1 MPIWYSLSFAMKEDI
16 RETRLENGIVILTDK
31 MSGVRSAT
39 LGFFY
44 RVGSRNEPDE
54 LNGITHFIEHCVF
67 KGTKRRSAMDIAIEQ
82 DRLGGTLDAFT
93 THEETGFV
101 MKVIDDQIEAAFDLL
116 ADMLTDPRF
125 DDADCVN
132 EQRVIIEEMK
142 MNEDSPED
150 LLSEIFHREFFPGH
164 QLGLEITGTPETVRT
179 FDHDRTLKFHRSAF
193 TAENL
198 VVVAAGNIDHDDLVQ
213 KVQSSSF
220 SLSSSVESLKAEL
233 SKPSLAAPIFMQHR
247 ADLEQAHLIIATP
260 MVKADDPR
268 RYAADLLSNII
279 GGGTSSRLWQKI
291 REERGLAYSVGA
303 STAMY
308 NDTGFF
314 TVSAGTSPEQVEE
327 VLDIVIDELRSV
339 AREGITQDELDLMK
353 EQTRANVLLGLEDSA
368 SRAGSL
374 AQCEMVHGRQ
384 IPVEESLANLAAV
397 TIEDIRSLAV
407 ECFQTN
413 KIAFVALGDLEGLT
427 VTRDRLTI

>member
-1 MPIWYSLSFAMKEDI
+1 MKEDI
-16 RETRLENGIVILTDK
+16 RETRLDNGTIVLTDK
-31 MSGVRSAT
+31 MAGVRSAT

-67 KGTKRRSAMDIAIEQ
+67 KGTSKRSAMDIAIEQ

-101 MKVIDDQIEAAFDLL
+101 LKVIDDQIDAAFDLVS
-116 ADMLTDPRF
+116 DMLTDPRF
-125 DDADCVN
+125 DDGDCEN
-132 EQRVIIEEMK
+132 EQRVIIEEIK

-150 LLSEIFHREFFPGH
+150 LLSDIFHREFFPTH
-164 QLGLEITGTPETVRT
+164 QLGMAITGTPETVRQ
-179 FDHDRTLKFHRSAF
+179 FDHKRTSEFHRSAF
-193 TAENL
+193 TPENL
-198 VVVAAGNIDHDDLVQ
+198 IVAAAGNVDHDRM
-213 KVQSSSF
+213 
-220 SLSSSVESLKAEL
+220 VERVLERGHSRTNNGSADRNVRV
-233 SKPSLAAPIFMQHR
+233 PDLAASIFIENR
-247 ADLEQAHLIIATP
+247 SDLEQAHLIIATP
-260 MVKADDPR
+260 MVRADDPR

-279 GGGTSSRLWQKI
+279 GGGTSSRLWQKV

-327 VLDIVIDELRSV
+327 VLDIVIDELRWIV
-339 AREGITQDELDLMK
+339 RNGVTRKELDLMK
-353 EQTRANVLLGLEDSA
+353 EQTRAAVLLALEDSA
-368 SRAGSL
+368 GRAGSL

-384 IPVEESLANLAAV
+384 IPVEESLANIAAV
-397 TIEDIRSLAV
+397 TTDEIRELAA
-407 ECFQTN
+407 ECFQTE
-413 KIAFVALGDLEGLT
+413 KIAFVALGDLEKLT
-427 VTRDRLTI
+427 VTRDRLAVN

>member
-1 MPIWYSLSFAMKEDI
+1 MKEDI
-16 RETRLENGIVILTDK
+16 RETRLENGIVVLTDK

-67 KGTKRRSAMDIAIEQ
+67 KGTSKRSAIDIAIEQ

-101 MKVIDDQIEAAFDLL
+101 VKVIDDQIDAAFDLL
-116 ADMLTDPRF
+116 ADMLTDPLF

-150 LLSEIFHREFFPGH
+150 LLSDIFHREFFPGH
-164 QLGLEITGTPETVRT
+164 ELGLAITGTPETVKT
-179 FDHDRTLKFHRSAF
+179 FDHARTLEFHRSAF
-193 TAENL
+193 TPANL
-198 VVVAAGNIDHDDLVQ
+198 IVAAAGNIEHHDLVA
-213 KVQSSSF
+213 KVQGTNF
-220 SLSSSVESLKAEL
+220 SWPVAGDRRIKSEL
-233 SKPSLAAPIFMQHR
+233 RAPDIAAPIFIQHR
-247 ADLEQAHLIIATP
+247 EDLEQAHVIIATP
-260 MVKADDPR
+260 MVQADDPR
-268 RYAADLLSNII
+268 RYAADLLSNIL
-279 GGGTSSRLWQKI
+279 GGGTSSRLWQKV
-291 REERGLAYSVGA
+291 REERGLAYSVGS

-327 VLDIVIDELRSV
+327 LLDIVIDELRTV
-339 AREGITQDELDLMK
+339 ARDGITAAELDLMK
-353 EQTRANVLLGLEDSA
+353 EQTRANVLLALEDSA
-368 SRAGSL
+368 GRAGSL

-397 TIEDIRSLAV
+397 TAGEIRELAS
-407 ECFQTN
+407 ECFQTE
-413 KIAFVALGDLEGLT
+413 KIAFVALGDLENLS
-427 VTRDRLTI
+427 VTRDRLAI